1 MEWKRT
7 GQFESVLRDH
17 WITLLPHF
25 FIVLPATGFLVFSVL
40 FLEWVSSG
48 VLMLLSL
55 VTWGWFGF
63 HLVSWYQ
70 RRYVLEH
77 GRVHVLWG
85 FPTRKHY
92 SVQYHFPSLD
102 LRQGPLGR
110 ILNYGS
116 LKVGTTPNSLHIPR
130 LNNFS
135 LVKARLFG
143 TRPQSSSA
151 QMPVAQAPVVVQ
163 PSPIVIVFSAYPM
176 SPFQHG
182 DLSIHLGSDGFD
194 SQNDDR
200 FSGPNAG
207 PYSALDE
214 ESVVSDEQWYEN
226 EGNEGEITFRTSYT
240 VIHPR
245 LRIGPSLFDKLI
257 RSLRAGIKWGITLL
271 LDYLDAIG
279 EGVILAAQWAYRICV
294 QSR

>member
-1 MEWKRT
+1 
-7 GQFESVLRDH
+7 V
-17 WITLLPHF
+17 
-25 FIVLPATGFLVFSVL
+25 
-40 FLEWVSSG
+40 
-48 VLMLLSL
+48 LLSL
-55 VTWGWFGF
+55 VNWGWFGF
-63 HLVSWYQ
+63 HLLSWRQ

-85 FPTRKHY
+85 FLTRKHY

-110 ILNYGS
+110 LLNYGS
-116 LKVGTTPNSLHIPR
+116 LKVGTPPNDLHIPR

-143 TRPQSSSA
+143 TRPQPSSA

-163 PSPIVIVFSAYPM
+163 PSPIIIVFSAYPM
-176 SPFQHG
+176 SLFRHG
-182 DLSIHLGSDGFD
+182 DPPIHLGSDGTD
-194 SQNDDR
+194 GWNENR
-200 FSGPNAG
+200 FSNPNTH
-207 PYSALDE
+207 PYSPLDE
-214 ESVVSDEQWYEN
+214 ESVVSDERWYEN
-226 EGNEGEITFRTSYT
+226 EGNERGMTFRTSYT
-240 VIHPR
+240 AIHPR
-245 LRIGPSLFDKLI
+245 LRTGLSLFDKLA
-257 RSLRAGIKWGITLL
+257 RSLRSGIKWGITLL